1 MNKIFYLFTI
11 LLLFSC
17 ENNETFDSI
26 LKSNDIEKIKLA
38 RKTIVASQQDLNS
51 KIEQLDNRIEELNE
65 NPQLPIVQVVSV
77 SPSQFDHYIQV
88 QGSVKSDKL
97 INIFP
102 EFSGVIKNIYVKS
115 GDDVK
120 KGQSLIKIDD
130 GGLKEQLSQLEIKYE
145 LTKTTFE
152 RQKRLWEQ
160 KIGSEI
166 QFLETKSM
174 FEAQKQAIN
183 QLKKQIQK
191 TLIQAPFS
199 GTIDNVIVKLG
210 EVVYPGRSNL
220 MMLLNMDNLYVES
233 NVPEKYISSI
243 KTGNKTILEFPLIGK
258 SVSSTVRQS
267 GNYIHPIN
275 RTFKI
280 EIDVKT
286 NDFEV
291 KPNLNSKVK
300 INDYSN
306 EKALMI
312 NQNIIS
318 VDSNNKEYV
327 YKLFTKNNK
336 DYVSKT
342 TIETGKND
350 GKNIEVISG
359 LNQGDLIVS
368 EGIRKLVDN
377 SRVKIIK

>member
-1 MNKIFYLFTI
+1 M
-11 LLLFSC
+11 FSC
-17 ENNETFDSI
+17 ENNETFNSI
-26 LKSNDIEKIKLA
+26 LKSNDIEKIKLT

-65 NPQLPIVQVVSV
+65 NPQLPIVEVVSV
-77 SPSQFDHYIQV
+77 TPSKFDHYIQV
-88 QGSVKSDKL
+88 QGSVKSYQL
-97 INIFP
+97 ISIFP

-243 KTGNKTILEFPLIGK
+243 KTGNKAILEFPLIGK
-258 SVSSTVRQS
+258 SASSAVRQS

-327 YKLFTKNNK
+327 YKLYTKNNK

-359 LNQGDLIVS
+359 LSQGDLIVS

>member
-77 SPSQFDHYIQV
+77 TPSQFDHYIQV
-88 QGSVKSDKL
+88 QGSVKSDQL

-243 KTGNKTILEFPLIGK
+243 KTGNKAVLEFPLIGK

-327 YKLFTKNNK
+327 YKLYTKNNK

-359 LNQGDLIVS
+359 LSQGDLIVS

>member
-1 MNKIFYLFTI
+1 MNNKFYLLTL

-17 ENNETFDSI
+17 ESNETFESI
-26 LKSNDIEKIKLA
+26 IESNDIEKIKLA
-38 RKTIVASQQDLNS
+38 RKTIVASQQDLNT
-51 KIEQLDNRIEELNE
+51 KIELLDNRIEELNE

-77 SPSQFDHYIQV
+77 NPSQFDHYIQV
-88 QGSVKSDKL
+88 QGSVKSDQL
-97 INIFP
+97 INIYP
-102 EFSGVIKNIYVKS
+102 EFSGIIKNIYVKS
-115 GDDVK
+115 GDQVK
-120 KGQSLIKIDD
+120 KGDPLVKIDD
-130 GGLKEQLSQLEIKYE
+130 GGLKEQLSQLEIKFE

-191 TLIQAPFS
+191 TLIQAPFK

-243 KTGNKTILEFPLIGK
+243 KVGNKAILEFPLIEK
-258 SVSSTVRQS
+258 SVSTIIRQS

-280 EIDVKT
+280 KMDIESVE
-286 NDFEV
+286 FGV
-291 KPNLNSKVK
+291 KPNLNSKVR

-306 EKALMI
+306 KKALMI

-318 VDSNNKEYV
+318 VDSNNEEFV
-327 YKLFTKNNK
+327 YKLYSKNNK
-336 DYVSKT
+336 DYVTKT
-342 TIETGKND
+342 TIETGKSD
-350 GKNIEVISG
+350 GKNIEVTSG
-359 LNQGDLIVS
+359 LNQGDFIVS

>member
-1 MNKIFYLFTI
+1 
-11 LLLFSC
+11 
-17 ENNETFDSI
+17 
-26 LKSNDIEKIKLA
+26 
-38 RKTIVASQQDLNS
+38 
-51 KIEQLDNRIEELNE
+51 
-65 NPQLPIVQVVSV
+65 
-77 SPSQFDHYIQV
+77 
-88 QGSVKSDKL
+88 
-97 INIFP
+97 
-102 EFSGVIKNIYVKS
+102 
-115 GDDVK
+115 
-120 KGQSLIKIDD
+120 
-130 GGLKEQLSQLEIKYE
+130 
-145 LTKTTFE
+145 
-152 RQKRLWEQ
+152 
-160 KIGSEI
+160 
-166 QFLETKSM
+166 M
-174 FEAQKQAIN
+174 FEAQKQELKK
-183 QLKKQIQK
+183 LKKQIQK

-243 KTGNKTILEFPLIGK
+243 KTGNKAILEFPLIGK
-258 SVSSTVRQS
+258 SVSSAVRQS

-327 YKLFTKNNK
+327 YKLYTKNNK

-359 LNQGDLIVS
+359 LSQGDLIVS

>member
-1 MNKIFYLFTI
+1 MNNKFYLLTL

-17 ENNETFDSI
+17 ESNETFESI
-26 LKSNDIEKIKLA
+26 IESNDIEKIKLA
-38 RKTIVASQQDLNS
+38 RKTIVASQQDLNT
-51 KIEQLDNRIEELNE
+51 KIELLDNRIEELNE

-77 SPSQFDHYIQV
+77 NPSQFDHYIQV
-88 QGSVKSDKL
+88 QGSVKSDQL
-97 INIFP
+97 INILP
-102 EFSGVIKNIYVKS
+102 EFSGIIKNIYVKS
-115 GDDVK
+115 GDKVK
-120 KGQSLIKIDD
+120 KGDPLVKIDD
-130 GGLKEQLSQLEIKYE
+130 GGLKEQLSQLEIKFE

-166 QFLETKSM
+166 QFLETKSI

-191 TLIQAPFS
+191 TLIQAPFK

-243 KTGNKTILEFPLIGK
+243 KVGNKAILEFPLIGK
-258 SVSSTVRQS
+258 SVSTIIRQS

-280 EIDVKT
+280 EMDIESVE
-286 NDFEV
+286 FGV
-291 KPNLNSKVK
+291 KPNLNSKVR

-306 EKALMI
+306 KKALMI

-318 VDSNNKEYV
+318 VDSNNEEFV
-327 YKLFTKNNK
+327 YKLYSKNNK
-336 DYVSKT
+336 DYVTKT
-342 TIETGKND
+342 TIETGKSD

-359 LNQGDLIVS
+359 LNQGDFIVS